1 MIDILLFIQ
10 ECFVVTKL
18 LLIGAGEVH
27 LSVLQLLRKENFK
40 DIEIILIGEEKNR
53 ADVSTLCEKANVSFI
68 EDTIISFDPLQKM
81 LLSFSGEIYRFDV
94 ISFDI
99 EMKVSLFKQ
108 ALVPVDGQGLMV
120 VEDTLQNTEF
130 PFLFGAGNCV
140 KITGQTNTTEDS
152 EVQGEVLWKNIKLY
166 LSGRPLKPLS
176 QNKKSSFI
184 AEWMRRLYK
193 K

>member
-1 MIDILLFIQ
+1 M
-10 ECFVVTKL
+10 TKL

-27 LSVLQLLRKENFK
+27 LSVLQHLQKEKFT
-40 DIEIILIGEEKNR
+40 DIEITMIADENNR
-53 ADVSTLCEKANVSFI
+53 TDVTALCQKANVTFI

-108 ALVPVDGQGLMV
+108 ALVPVDNQGLMV

-130 PFLFGAGNCV
+130 PFLFGVGKCITIAGNSNV
-140 KITGQTNTTEDS
+140 AESRS
-152 EVQGEVLWKNIKLY
+152 EQGLVLWKNIKMY
-166 LSGRPLKPLS
+166 LSGRSLRPLKSKNAKISFIGEWIRRL
-176 QNKKSSFI
+176 NKK
-184 AEWMRRLYK
+184 
-193 K
+193 

>member
-1 MIDILLFIQ
+1 M
-10 ECFVVTKL
+10 TKL

-27 LSVLQLLRKENFK
+27 LSVLHLLQKKEFK
-40 DIEIILIGEEKNR
+40 DVEISLIAEEKNT
-53 ADVSTLCEKANVSFI
+53 ADVSALCEKTSVTFI
-68 EDTIISFDPLQKM
+68 EDKIISFDPLQKM

-120 VEDTLQNTEF
+120 VEDTLQNTAF

-140 KITGQTNTTEDS
+140 TIAGQPNYGVGS
-152 EVQGEVLWKNIKLY
+152 EVQGEVLCKNIQSY
-166 LSGRPLKPLS
+166 LSGRPLKPLGS
-176 QNKKSSFI
+176 QNKKPSFI
-184 AEWMRRLYK
+184 GEWIRRLYK